1 MAEAVYAIEDFPDD
15 DLLWR
20 IEWIGG
26 VGYNTSVPSD
36 PQIEICFAQFPAG
49 ETNPAAINGRDDLRR
64 SKGIPGNFTLEES
77 SRSVPMHRSTCPDR
91 TPFWHVRL

>member
-1 MAEAVYAIEDFPDD
+1 MAEVVYAIEDFPDD

-36 PQIEICFAQFPAG
+36 PQIEICLAQLPAG
-49 ETNPAAINGRDDLRR
+49 ERPLRR
-64 SKGIPGNFTLEES
+64 KTETRLERSYAS
-77 SRSVPMHRSTCPDR
+77 SHR
-91 TPFWHVRL
+91 

>member
-36 PQIEICFAQFPAG
+36 PQIEICLAQLPAG
-49 ETNPAAINGRDDLRR
+49 ETNPLSASLAPQRIVF
-64 SKGIPGNFTLEES
+64 PGTAG
-77 SRSVPMHRSTCPDR
+77 TAR
-91 TPFWHVRL
+91 TNQPIGAGGHLWIFI